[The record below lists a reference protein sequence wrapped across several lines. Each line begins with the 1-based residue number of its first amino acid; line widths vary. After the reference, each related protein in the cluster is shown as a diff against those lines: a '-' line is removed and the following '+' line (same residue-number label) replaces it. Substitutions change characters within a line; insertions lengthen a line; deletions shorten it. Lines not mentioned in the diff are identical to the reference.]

1 MSSVRAQ
8 PGRFRPDSGDR
19 IGTWC
24 GSPRSLV
31 VTGTT
36 SAYAPPPRAA
46 ARARRQRCRR
56 ALVPLVAGYLD
67 RTTNASTSIRGWP
80 DVPSTLTTSLCELL
94 AAAVPESSLTVAEP
108 RVGPWVDIHAT
119 WKPVKVSVA
128 VLPFTVAKSTEPPLA
143 PLRVCRV
150 QPVEYLTA
158 LVFSWNS
165 DSLYTMPARAAL
177 VLPALSVAVTA
188 NW

>member
-80 DVPSTLTTSLCELL
+80 DVPSTLTTSLCEPL
-94 AAAVPESSLTVAEP
+94 AAAVTTSTISAVLRELVLVLMVAGVPESSLTVAEP

-119 WKPVKVSVA
+119 WKPVKRSEEHTSE
-128 VLPFTVAKSTEPPLA
+128 LQSRGHL
-143 PLRVCRV
+143 VCRLLL
-150 QPVEYLTA
+150 EK
-158 LVFSWNS
+158 
-165 DSLYTMPARAAL
+165 
-177 VLPALSVAVTA
+177 
-188 NW
+188 